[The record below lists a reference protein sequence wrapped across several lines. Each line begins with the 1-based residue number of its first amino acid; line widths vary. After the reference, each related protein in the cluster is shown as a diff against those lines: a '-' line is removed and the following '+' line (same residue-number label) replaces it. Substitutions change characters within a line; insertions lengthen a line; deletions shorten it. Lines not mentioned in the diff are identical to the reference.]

1 MPTDYTQQQTV
12 GEQMRAEEL
21 SLRTTVPPSTIP
33 GYRIESLLGQG
44 AFGQVWVGTD
54 LNTGRS
60 VAVKFYLHR
69 SGVNWSLLAREVK
82 NLVTM
87 SANRFIVQVL
97 DVGWDAE
104 PPYYVM
110 EYLEN
115 GSLEE
120 LLRQRGQIGI
130 SKAVEIFTDMAMG
143 LNHLHGKGVLHCD
156 LKPANVLLDHDM
168 HPRLADFGQ
177 SRMSTDQTPS
187 LGTLFYMAPEQ
198 ADLNA
203 LPDARWDVYALGAI
217 LYSMLVGTPPYRT
230 AQTVTSLDTAGDLTE
245 RLSRYRE
252 TIMKASTPRAH
263 HRIRGIDRSL
273 VAIID
278 RCLAKS
284 PSDRFGNVQ
293 QLIGALERRQA
304 SRLRFPL
311 LMLGIV
317 APLILLGVMGYFAW
331 RGVSIAETEATKQ
344 IREIAMQRN
353 QQTANFAASALESQL
368 EQLFRT
374 LEHESEKPEFREY
387 FRRLLDAAGDETLSQ
402 LAAAE
407 PPPEPYKRLLGLK
420 ERADFENYIKERFQK
435 ILNETAKTSNDTAR
449 YSSFF
454 VTDRRGNQL
463 AASQIEAETTKVGW
477 NFAYRSY
484 FNGNRQDLS
493 TTVPRKNISPTSV
506 SHVSA
511 PFLSTTTR
519 RWKIAVCTP
528 IMMEDEKD
536 SDSKSVL
543 GVLVLTIN
551 LGNFELISPSKTSTE
566 KGEISN
572 APAKEDVIAV
582 LVDGH
587 DEGEREGTLLQHP
600 LLQTL
605 SNQSDPKIA
614 NEVFRID
621 PEQMEP
627 LQEHGMFDYQ
637 DPVAK
642 HKLGQEFKGNWIA
655 TMRHV
660 DISRRRN
667 QSDAMEQKD
676 LTNLYVLVQ
685 ERSNT
690 AVAPVSELVGK
701 LSREGRFAFLSIIG
715 LIAALWFFVFRV
727 FRLPEQSS
735 LASRIR
741 SNTEKA
747 NTAANEATIDIT
759 N

>member
-1 MPTDYTQQQTV
+1 
-12 GEQMRAEEL
+12 
-21 SLRTTVPPSTIP
+21 
-33 GYRIESLLGQG
+33 
-44 AFGQVWVGTD
+44 
-54 LNTGRS
+54 
-60 VAVKFYLHR
+60 
-69 SGVNWSLLAREVK
+69 
-82 NLVTM
+82 
-87 SANRFIVQVL
+87 
-97 DVGWDAE
+97 
-104 PPYYVM
+104 
-110 EYLEN
+110 
-115 GSLEE
+115 
-120 LLRQRGQIGI
+120 
-130 SKAVEIFTDMAMG
+130 MG

-477 NFAYRSY
+477 KFC
-484 FNGNRQDLS
+484 LS
-493 TTVPRKNISPTSV
+493 K
-506 SHVSA
+506 
-511 PFLSTTTR
+511 
-519 RWKIAVCTP
+519 
-528 IMMEDEKD
+528 
-536 SDSKSVL
+536 
-543 GVLVLTIN
+543 
-551 LGNFELISPSKTSTE
+551 
-566 KGEISN
+566 
-572 APAKEDVIAV
+572 
-582 LVDGH
+582 
-587 DEGEREGTLLQHP
+587 LLQWES
-600 LLQTL
+600 TR
-605 SNQSDPKIA
+605 SFDDGA
-614 NEVFRID
+614 T
-621 PEQMEP
+621 
-627 LQEHGMFDYQ
+627 QEYQ
-637 DPVAK
+637 PDFCFP
-642 HKLGQEFKGNWIA
+642 
-655 TMRHV
+655 R
-660 DISRRRN
+660 
-667 QSDAMEQKD
+667 
-676 LTNLYVLVQ
+676 
-685 ERSNT
+685 
-690 AVAPVSELVGK
+690 
-701 LSREGRFAFLSIIG
+701 
-715 LIAALWFFVFRV
+715 
-727 FRLPEQSS
+727 
-735 LASRIR
+735 
-741 SNTEKA
+741 
-747 NTAANEATIDIT
+747 
-759 N
+759 

>member
-1 MPTDYTQQQTV
+1 MGTDYTQQQTV

-60 VAVKFYLHR
+60 VAIKFYLHR

-120 LLRQRGQIGI
+120 LLRQRGQMTI
-130 SKAVEIFTDMAMG
+130 SKAVEVFTDIAMG

-217 LYSMLVGTPPYRT
+217 LHCMLVGTPPHRT
-230 AQTVTSLDTAGDLTE
+230 QQTVTSLDTAGDLAQ
-245 RLSRYRE
+245 RLTLYRE
-252 TIMKASTPRAH
+252 TILKASTPRAH
-263 HRIRGIDRSL
+263 HRIPGIDRGL
-273 VAIID
+273 VTIID

-304 SRLRFPL
+304 SRIRFPL

-374 LEHESEKPEFREY
+374 LENESEKTEFQEH
-387 FRRLLDAAGDETLSQ
+387 FTTLLDAAGDETLSQ
-402 LAAAE
+402 LAAPE
-407 PPPEPYKRLLGLK
+407 PPPEPLKKLLSLK
-420 ERADFENYIKERFQK
+420 ERTDFETYIKERFQK

-463 AASQIEAETTKVGW
+463 VASQTESETTKVGW
-477 NFAYRSY
+477 NFAFRSY

-493 TTVPRKNISPTSV
+493 TTTPRKNISPTEV

-528 IMMEDEKD
+528 IFVPDEND
-536 SDSKSVL
+536 SDSKSVK

-551 LGNFELISPSKTSTE
+551 LGNFELISSSKSKSTKDDNSE
-566 KGEISN
+566 AS
-572 APAKEDVIAV
+572 PKEDVIAV

-587 DEGEREGTLLQHP
+587 DGDREGTLLQHP

-605 SNQSDPKIA
+605 SHQSDPNVA
-614 NEVFRID
+614 NEIFRID
-621 PEQMEP
+621 PEQMKP
-627 LQEHGMFDYQ
+627 LQEHGLFEYQ
-637 DPVAK
+637 DPVAR
-642 HKLGQEFKGNWIA
+642 HKLGKDFEGNWIA

-667 QSDAMEQKD
+667 QSDDAMEQKA

-727 FRLPEQSS
+727 FRLPEPSS

-741 SNTEKA
+741 TNTENA
-747 NTAANEATIDIT
+747 STAANEATIDISS
-759 N
+759 

>member
-1 MPTDYTQQQTV
+1 MATDYTQQQTV

-21 SLRTTVPPSTIP
+21 SLRTTVPPSAIP

-60 VAVKFYLHR
+60 VAIKFYLHR

-110 EYLEN
+110 EYLEH

-120 LLRQRGQIGI
+120 LLRQRGQLGI
-130 SKAVEIFTDMAMG
+130 SKAVEIFTDIAMG

-217 LYSMLVGTPPYRT
+217 LYCMLVGTPPHRT
-230 AQTVTSLDTAGDLTE
+230 QQTVTSLDTAGDLAE
-245 RLSRYRE
+245 RLTRYRE

-263 HRIRGIDRSL
+263 HRIPGMDRGL
-273 VAIID
+273 VTIID

-304 SRLRFPL
+304 SRIRFPL

-344 IREIAMQRN
+344 IRQIAMQRN
-353 QQTANFAASALESQL
+353 QQTANFAASALESHL

-374 LEHESEKPEFREY
+374 LEHESEKPEFQN
-387 FRRLLDAAGDETLSQ
+387 FFTTLLDAAGDETLSQ
-402 LAAAE
+402 LAAPE
-407 PPPEPYKRLLGLK
+407 PPPEPLKRLLGLK
-420 ERADFENYIKERFQK
+420 ERSDFENYIKERFQK

-477 NFAYRSY
+477 NFAFRSY
-484 FNGNRQDLS
+484 FNGNRQDLP
-493 TTVPRKNISPTSV
+493 TTIPRRNISPTSV

-528 IMMEDEKD
+528 IFAPDDND
-536 SDSKSVL
+536 SDSVSVK

-551 LGNFELISPSKTSTE
+551 LGNFELISSSKTKSAKNDNST
-566 KGEISN
+566 SRPN
-572 APAKEDVIAV
+572 EDVIAV

-587 DEGEREGTLLQHP
+587 DEGDREGTLLQHP

-605 SNQSDPKIA
+605 SNQSDPKLA
-614 NEVFRID
+614 NEIFRID
-621 PEQMEP
+621 PEQMKP
-627 LQEHGMFDYQ
+627 LQENGMYEYQ

-642 HKLGQEFKGNWIA
+642 HKLGKEFEGNWIA

-660 DISRRRN
+660 DISRRRF

-685 ERSNT
+685 ERSNA

-701 LSREGRFAFLSIIG
+701 LSREGRFAFLSIIAM
-715 LIAALWFFVFRV
+715 IAALWFFVFRA

-741 SNTEKA
+741 SNTEHA
-747 NTAANEATIDIT
+747 STAANEATIDIS